1 MTPDFWDIKPDGI
14 HIKDQIDEE
23 SIVIQEE
30 WKDDRV
36 IKYETWYYDNVKIPF
51 AREYK
56 FNYENNKKHGE
67 CKMYYENGSIRY
79 IHNYYCGL
87 QDGFQYGYYKG
98 PENGKGQLKYH
109 EEWKHGLKN
118 GTFIWYYLSE
128 NKLIDTISEYQDDKF
143 HGICK
148 GYYKCFHKED
158 VNEQAIDTDT
168 DQLLRYIRY
177 YTHGKLYKKIEYNMF
192 GEIDINFQND
202 SMSISSKSVSDDN
215 DSLFGSVGEDSVS
228 EDSEASDSDI

>member
-14 HIKDQIDEE
+14 HITDQTDEE
-23 SIVIQEE
+23 SILIQEE
-30 WKDDRV
+30 WKDNRV
-36 IKYETWYYDNVKIPF
+36 IKYESWYYDNKLPF
-51 AREYK
+51 AKECK
-56 FNYENNKKHGE
+56 FNYKNNRKHGE

-87 QDGFQYGYYKG
+87 QDGIQYGYYKG

-128 NKLIDTISEYQDDKF
+128 NNLIDTISEYQNDKF
-143 HGICK
+143 HGMCK
-148 GYYKCFHKED
+148 GYYKYFHKED
-158 VNEQAIDTDT
+158 INEQAIDRDT
-168 DQLLRYIRY
+168 DPEQLLCYIRH

-192 GEIDINFQND
+192 GEIDIEIKQN
-202 SMSISSKSVSDDN
+202 ISSESGAQNENTISDSDD
-215 DSLFGSVGEDSVS
+215 DSLFGSDNDSVS
-228 EDSEASDSDI
+228 DDSI